1 MYKAHRFSRDSHIRD
16 ACALDVIRREVVS
29 ARLLRPRLGV
39 FLGLKRGFYFS
50 TKTRATFNRPTCYAR
65 ELRNNAKCTCRQQ
78 FIYTVDQLKG
88 KLQLAFTCKKCNSR
102 NHKIITKKAY
112 EKGVVI
118 VRCEGCKNNHL
129 IADNLGWFQGSGPKN
144 IEKLLKEKGEHV
156 RRIRDDSEGYFEVLA
171 NEELKMIQ
179 QAMKEVRS
187 ESSET
192 PKDQEPEI
200 HKVQYK
206 KVGQEQK

>member
-1 MYKAHRFSRDSHIRD
+1 MFIMRRCLSVGLRTTLSLLQENVISMQSLGAPLLSIKRNMLTRKSSSVEYKPP
-16 ACALDVIRREVVS
+16 VVHDNTEEG
-29 ARLLRPRLGV
+29 RLLR
-39 FLGLKRGFYFS
+39 
-50 TKTRATFNRPTCYAR
+50 
-65 ELRNNAKCTCRQQ
+65 
-78 FIYTVDQLKG
+78 DQLKG

-200 HKVQYK
+200 HKLQYE